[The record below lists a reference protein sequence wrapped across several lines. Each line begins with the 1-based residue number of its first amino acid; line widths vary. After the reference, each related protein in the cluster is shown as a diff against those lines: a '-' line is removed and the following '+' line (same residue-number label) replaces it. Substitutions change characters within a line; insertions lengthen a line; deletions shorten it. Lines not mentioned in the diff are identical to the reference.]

1 MKNRGNNM
9 ARKAR
14 RAPKK
19 RVDPLDEFST
29 WDIRIAKS
37 IYYGVIIASVITILG
52 IWLAIIGWLVESGR
66 IAEMLSWG
74 AGIMALIIIGIIA
87 GHLFLLVLFYTLF
100 RGGILKLCRRLFKDR
115 MLAKKYEDYTTLR
128 LLLAVTLI
136 VVYMFV
142 ITLVV
147 YIIPSFFWGFVAELI
162 NYYFPRFNPGEWI
175 LFVGVM
181 MFIIIM
187 VVYIGF
193 VIWNHG
199 VYSVLKRVK
208 RIEEEQ
214 DIDEEIKIEGLKEAD
229 EETLMETYEKQT
241 GKKALYRGK
250 ETNGY
255 LTWKKK
261 VLG

>member
-1 MKNRGNNM
+1 M

-19 RVDPLDEFST
+19 PFNPLEVYST
-29 WDIRIAKS
+29 WDLRIAKS
-37 IYYGVIIASVITILG
+37 IYYGIILASIITILG

-66 IAEMLSWG
+66 IAEMLSLG
-74 AGIMALIIIGIIA
+74 AGVMALIIIGIVA

-136 VVYMFV
+136 VVYMFI
-142 ITLVV
+142 ITLIAI
-147 YIIPSFFWGFVAELI
+147 IIPSFFWSFIAGIWLYI
-162 NYYFPRFNPGEWI
+162 ITHFNPGEWV
-175 LFVGVM
+175 LLVGVL
-181 MFIIIM
+181 MFIIIILIY
-187 VVYIGF
+187 VGF
-193 VIWNHG
+193 AIWNHG

-208 RIEEEQ
+208 RIEEE
-214 DIDEEIKIEGLKEAD
+214 EEIDHEIEIEGLKDAD
-229 EETLMETYEKQT
+229 EETLMKTYTKQT
-241 GKKALYRGK
+241 GKKAVYRGK

-255 LTWKKK
+255 LAWKKK

>member
-1 MKNRGNNM
+1 M

-19 RVDPLDEFST
+19 PVDPLAEYST
-29 WDIRIAKS
+29 WDLRIAKS
-37 IYYGVIIASVITILG
+37 IYYGVILASIITVLG
-52 IWLAIIGWLVESGR
+52 IWLTIMGWLVETKR
-66 IAEMLSWG
+66 IDEILSLG
-74 AGIMALIIIGIIA
+74 PGIMALIIIGIIA
-87 GHLFLLVLFYTLF
+87 GHMFLLVLFYTLF
-100 RGGILKLCRRLFKDR
+100 RGGILKLCRRIFKDR
-115 MLAKKYEDYTTLR
+115 LIAKKYEDYSTLR

-142 ITLVV
+142 ITLIV
-147 YIIPSFFWGFVAELI
+147 YILPSFFWSIVANFWLYVI
-162 NYYFPRFNPGEWI
+162 YNFNPGEWV
-175 LFVGVM
+175 LFVGVV
-181 MFIIIM
+181 MFIIILLI
-187 VVYIGF
+187 YLGF

-199 VYSVLKRVK
+199 VYAVLKRVK

-214 DIDEEIKIEGLKEAD
+214 EIDEVIKIEGLKEAD

-241 GKKALYRGK
+241 GKHALYRGK

-255 LTWKKK
+255 LNWKKK